1 MYSDS
6 RKAKLN
12 SFAHHR
18 AERLFSN
25 LPALRAANEQQDP
38 RTDRPDL
45 RQLVIA
51 GIRGFVPAAPVVA

>member
-6 RKAKLN
+6 RKAKLS

-25 LPALRAANEQQDP
+25 LPNLVGDKEQQDP

-45 RQLVIA
+45 KELVIA
-51 GIRGFVPAAPVVA
+51 GLRGFVPAARATS

>member
-25 LPALRAANEQQDP
+25 LPDRHNAKQPQGTRL
-38 RTDRPDL
+38 DRPDL
-45 RQLVIA
+45 KQLVVA
-51 GIRGFVPAAPVVA
+51 GIRGFVPAAQVCA